1 MITTIAE
8 DFFSD
13 RSNRMETGLKRYLS
27 VIRSSKKIVVQN
39 DFEKMSLESNWLA
52 VTSTLT
58 LVSSACSVLTDV

>member
-8 DFFSD
+8 VFFSAI
-13 RSNRMETGLKRYLS
+13 EAIVWKPGLS
-27 VIRSSKKIVVQN
+27 VICRLFVLQKIVVQN
-39 DFEKMSLESNWLA
+39 DFEKMSLGSNWLA